1 MVRVES
7 KWFWTMMQRWQEVHP
22 KPTFSCPKPPEW
34 KVEEYQN
41 YEYAKLDYQADLQ
54 IWFTQLEM
62 AESTYRD
69 VEENDR
75 AYKVYDKVAQSLIYA
90 KLEVGEYEVDETQK
104 LWNQLKELQKRK
116 SSEEACSEYYLIT
129 LTPGMGVDIERF
141 KQLVERFV
149 NRKFVRGYV
158 YAFEQSGEV
167 EEAMGKNPHV
177 HIIVR
182 QKKHYGR
189 SKIKQYVDE
198 TFHSLYKPEGLKGN
212 SIKPQFADVKCLKST
227 TVNTQVEKYLEG
239 DKKDDSKHAAVE
251 LNGKWRTLYGIDQSY
266 KGGDLVYVDGDED
279 EEEEEA

>member
-7 KWFWTMMQRWQEVHP
+7 KWFWTQKKQYEKENPSPSEPM
-22 KPTFSCPKPPEW
+22 FSDDPNYDIK
-34 KVEEYQN
+34 YLN
-41 YEYAKLDYQADLQ
+41 YEKQCIAWTKSFNSYLDELKQ
-54 IWFTQLEM
+54 
-62 AESTYRD
+62 

-75 AYKVYDKVAQSLIYA
+75 AFKVHDKVYQSLIYA

-104 LWNQLKELQKRK
+104 LWNQLKELQKRSVK
-116 SSEEACSEYYLIT
+116 VDSCSEYYLIT
-129 LTPGMGVDIERF
+129 LTPGIGVDIDRF
-141 KQLVERFV
+141 KYLVERFV

-182 QKKHYGR
+182 QKNHYSR

-212 SIKPQFADVKCLKST
+212 SIKPQFADVKCLKSH
-227 TVNTQVEKYLEG
+227 TVNTQVEKYLNG

-266 KGGDLVYVDGDED
+266 KGGDLSYVEDDD
-279 EEEEEA
+279 EEEES

>member
-7 KWFWTMMQRWQEVHP
+7 KWFWTMKKQYEKEHP
-22 KPTFSCPKPPEW
+22 FPSEPESDISD
-34 KVEEYQN
+34 YDIHYMT
-41 YEYAKLDYQADLQ
+41 YESKCALWTKQYTRYLDELKQ
-54 IWFTQLEM
+54 
-62 AESTYRD
+62 

-116 SSEEACSEYYLIT
+116 SSEEVCSEYYLIT

-212 SIKPQFADVKCLKST
+212 SIKPQFADVKCLKSA
-227 TVNTQVEKYLEG
+227 TVNTQVENYLDG
-239 DKKDDSKHAAVE
+239 NKKDDSKHAAVE

-266 KGGDLVYVDGDED
+266 KGGDLVYDGDED
-279 EEEEEA
+279 EEEEEV